1 MNWENSKALTPL
13 KREFLR
19 PFFAQTEKFFLT
31 GGSALGIF
39 YLDHRRSYDLDF
51 FTTDTESMAWHVLT
65 NQLLGIAAGIGA
77 QCRNLIASPEFQRF
91 ELTRGAEREI
101 LDFVIE
107 RVPQVDP
114 QKASFDTIRVDTL
127 REMIA
132 NKLCTL
138 VGRTEVKDLIDLYF
152 LWKQGHDIL
161 AHLPDAQRKEGGLD
175 PAMISY
181 LLAEVHVSA
190 IPEYV
195 LQPLSVAELN
205 TFIRQLQQEFANRS
219 FPSTTN

>member
-13 KREFLR
+13 KRDFLR
-19 PFFAQTEKFFLT
+19 PFFARTQRFFLT

-39 YLDHRRSYDLDF
+39 YLEHRLSYDLDF
-51 FTTDTESMAWHVLT
+51 FTTEADVVEWHPLT
-65 NQLLGIAAGIGA
+65 NQILGIAAGIGA
-77 QCRNLIASPEFQRF
+77 QCRNLIASPDFQRF
-91 ELTRGAEREI
+91 ELMRDGGREI

-114 QKASFDTIRVDTL
+114 QKEQFDTIRVDTM
-127 REMIA
+127 REIIA

-138 VGRTEVKDLIDLYF
+138 AGRTEVKDLIDLYF
-152 LWKQGHDIL
+152 LQKQGHDVI

-175 PAMISY
+175 PAIISY
-181 LLAEVHVSA
+181 LLAEVHVEK

-195 LQPLSVAELN
+195 FQSLSSAELDG
-205 TFIRQLQQEFANRS
+205 FIRQLQQSFADRA
-219 FPSTTN
+219 FPPQVK